1 MLEHPSPVGQG
12 GLGRPSLSRQDLANG
27 GGFVLFLDCAECLAD
42 DVFWQAAGSKFPRD
56 AQPASPLDSGG
67 RADVRGRDAAVVE
80 QAGCRQILDE
90 RVDSVSVMVPLE

>member
-1 MLEHPSPVGQG
+1 VLKHPAAFGERRRR
-12 GLGRPSLSRQDLANG
+12 RPLLAYQDLANG